1 MNLKPLIALSALAFV
16 GTSALA
22 GEGNDVYDKFTATK
36 TRDEVRTEVLQA
48 HVAGVRQFATEF
60 DQYTSPVAA
69 APSTLTRAQVRAEL
83 LKAQRSHGESLYS
96 VG

>member
-1 MNLKPLIALSALAFV
+1 MNLKPLIALSALALV

-22 GEGNDVYDKFTATK
+22 GEGNDVYDKFSATK
-36 TRDEVRTEVLQA
+36 TRAEVRAEVLQA

-60 DQYTSPVAA
+60 DQYTGPVAT

-83 LKAQRSHGESLYS
+83 LKAQRSHGESPYS